1 MKVNSIIFATGNK
14 DKLRE
19 AEHILGIEVKGTE
32 LEVDEIQ
39 SLDPIKVVIRK
50 ARDYYKLLGKPVF
63 VEDSTA
69 IFKALNK
76 LPGPY
81 LKDFYESLGN
91 EGITKLLDGK
101 DRTAEASTIVVY
113 VDNFGKEHVFIGK
126 LNGSIAKQPRG
137 DKGWGWDPVFIP
149 EGSSKTFGEMEES
162 EKNKYSMR
170 AKALKLFKKWLD
182 SQEENQGVKIH

>member
-19 AEHILGIEVKGTE
+19 AEDILGIRVTGTE

-39 SLDPIKVVIRK
+39 SLDPVEVAIKK
-50 ARDYYKLLGKPVF
+50 AKDYYKILGKPLF
-63 VEDSTA
+63 IEDSTA
-69 IFKALNK
+69 TFKALNK

-81 LKDFYESLGN
+81 LKDFYVSLGN
-91 EGITKLLDGK
+91 EGLARLLDGK
-101 DRTAEASTIVVY
+101 VRSAEVSTVLVFI
-113 VDNFGKEHVFIGK
+113 DEFGKEHVFIGK
-126 LNGSIAKQPRG
+126 LNGSIAKKPRG

-149 EGSSKTFGEMEES
+149 KGSLKTFGEMGEA

-170 AKALKLFKKWLD
+170 AKALKLFKKWLLM
-182 SQEENQGVKIH
+182 QK

>member
-19 AEHILGIEVKGTE
+19 AENILGIEVKGTK

-39 SLDPIKVVIRK
+39 SLDPIKVAVKK
-50 ARDYYKLLGKPVF
+50 AKDYFVKLGKPLF

-69 IFKALNK
+69 TFKALNK

-81 LKDFYESLGN
+81 LKDFYVSLGN
-91 EGITKLLDGK
+91 EGLTRLLDGK
-101 DRTAEASTIVVY
+101 DRGAEVSTVLVF
-113 VDNFGKEHVFIGK
+113 VDEFGKEHVFLGK
-126 LNGSIAKQPRG
+126 LNGSIAEKPRG

-149 EGSSKTFGEMEES
+149 KGSKKTFGEMEES
-162 EKNKYSMR
+162 QKNKYSMR

-182 SQEENQGVKIH
+182 SQK